1 MDGVFRCFAKGPGLG
16 GADCREG
23 PQTPKRGIQKSN
35 RERLWVIEKKLK
47 QKKFFLDFG
56 LSGLAS

>member
-16 GADCREG
+16 AADCREG
-23 PQTPKRGIQKSN
+23 PLTPKRTLPKAN
-35 RERLWVIEKKLK
+35 RDRLWVIEKKLI
-47 QKKFFLDFG
+47 QKIFVLDFG